1 MRLDFSDLPL
11 KETAF
16 SDKPMT
22 FIDQEPKYFLG
33 AVMDLVA
40 IETGGRRARE
50 HWQQKQID
58 NLLSHAARKSA
69 FWRKRIGAN
78 KAANLKPRPKVPG
91 FVLCSTQNLGSL
103 APTSSPVRST

>member
-22 FIDQEPKYFLG
+22 FIDQGPKNFLG

-40 IETGGRRARE
+40 IETGNR
-50 HWQQKQID
+50 
-58 NLLSHAARKSA
+58 SHVSTGKD
-69 FWRKRIGAN
+69 AN
-78 KAANLKPRPKVPG
+78 RQFLAMRPESLHSGGNV
-91 FVLCSTQNLGSL
+91 L
-103 APTSSPVRST
+103 APTRPRILSDFPS

>member
-22 FIDQEPKYFLG
+22 FIDQGPKNFLG

-40 IETGGRRARE
+40 IETGNRFARE
-50 HWQQKQID
+50 HWQKKQID

-78 KAANLKPRPKVPG
+78 KAANFERLP
-91 FVLCSTQNLGSL
+91 VLTRADVRTQVAAEGSL
-103 APTSSPVRST
+103 LAAERI

>member
-22 FIDQEPKYFLG
+22 FIDQGPKNFLG

-40 IETGGRRARE
+40 IETGESSRARALATE
-50 HWQQKQID
+50 
-58 NLLSHAARKSA
+58 
-69 FWRKRIGAN
+69 AN
-78 KAANLKPRPKVPG
+78 RQFAEPCGPKV
-91 FVLCSTQNLGSL
+91 CIL
-103 APTSSPVRST
+103 AETYWR